1 MNTNILVI
9 KRDGSKEP
17 FDPEKIS
24 QVVRAA
30 GLEEDLAQKLTRD
43 ISIWIKALGQSE
55 VSSLKIRDE
64 VITELESLD
73 EYVAGLFR
81 WYQKTKDTPQPNSK
95 SNSSSNS

>member
-1 MNTNILVI
+1 MSSDILVI

-24 QVVRAA
+24 RVVQAA
-30 GLEEDLAQKLTRD
+30 GLEVDLAQKLTRD
-43 ISIWIKALGQSE
+43 ISIWINALGQSE

-81 WYQKTKDTPQPNSK
+81 WYQKTKDLSYPDSK
-95 SNSSSNS
+95 SSSSSNS